1 MSYATQ
7 ATVYRDMEVLS
18 ASPERL
24 VVLLYEQLLVS
35 LQRVRIAIETKD
47 IEMRCKHLDRSRSI
61 LGELLSTLNH
71 ERGGAIASQL
81 SSLYAFLL
89 AELIETSRTQDPVR
103 VSRVIGIASDLR
115 DAFSQAA
122 NTSAPRAAVLA

>member
-1 MSYATQ
+1 MSYAKQ
-7 ATVYRDMEVLS
+7 ATTYRDMEVLS

-35 LQRVRIAIETKD
+35 LQRVRLAIETND
-47 IEMRCKHLDRSRSI
+47 VEMRCKHLDRSRSI
-61 LGELLSTLNH
+61 ITELLTTLDH

-81 SSLYAFLL
+81 SALYAFLL
-89 AELIETSRTQDPVR
+89 AELIEAGRSPDVGRIGR
-103 VSRVIGIASDLR
+103 IIGIASELR

-122 NTSAPRAAVLA
+122 SASAPRAAVPA